1 MKKFFAPFAVQAHF
15 ATSLQ
20 IWNDGLWKSAFLS
33 QKNSGLV
40 RNLEVSPRIFSLFIT
55 CPGLGCMPGG
65 KGCLNWICCWGIPGV
80 PWGGGCWDPGPPS
93 NPDNKTKINQM
104 ISEQKIN
111 QMISEAFPI
120 SKVYETEVRKTERM
134 QSETILALEKGP
146 RPVLFSDL
154 LLVCSFGAMLTSF
167 YFPNLWLN
175 ITHANRS
182 SSNFVSGVRMFFVR
196 GIFKRSCDVSY

>member
-1 MKKFFAPFAVQAHF
+1 MNNFLKKWFFFCRWKSFSPLLQFKHILRHHYRFGTTVFERAHF
-15 ATSLQ
+15 YL
-20 IWNDGLWKSAFLS
+20 K
-33 QKNSGLV
+33 KNWGLV
-40 RNLEVSPRIFSLFIT
+40 RNLEVSLRIFSLFIT

-65 KGCLNWICCWGIPGV
+65 KGCLNWTCCWGIPGV

-93 NPDNKTKINQM
+93 NPNNKTKINQM

-146 RPVLFSDL
+146 RPY
-154 LLVCSFGAMLTSF
+154 LVIC
-167 YFPNLWLN
+167 
-175 ITHANRS
+175 
-182 SSNFVSGVRMFFVR
+182 
-196 GIFKRSCDVSY
+196 C